1 MRRKNHSLTFVF
13 MALLM
18 MLMTFASCSKIQD
31 LLNEGD
37 DDDDDDG
44 GINPPEL
51 VEGRMEDIALSGIVR
66 DASGTPIEGV
76 SIVSGSSAATT
87 NTDGFFEFDQ
97 IQVVSVLNR
106 SVVRFSKAG
115 YFDVVRS
122 MDADDDAAD
131 GASWEVVMCKKEN
144 NDFTSIKTYSSS
156 SDQTLQAGEMKI
168 DMPQDGYKVDGT
180 GVGYTGKVKSEMVY
194 LDPNNERFSEM
205 MPGGDLAAVRSDNS
219 SAQLVSYGMTDLNMY
234 AENGDK
240 LQLKDGSK
248 AKLTFPIPAGMGE
261 NPPAS
266 IPLWSFN
273 EKTGLWE
280 EEGSAALQGNVY
292 VGEVA
297 HFSWVNLDYP
307 EKQGTVYG
315 YVKDDT
321 GKVLPGVRLSIG
333 QLLASTVSKSDG
345 YYSHEVP
352 ANTDFNITVKDLYY
366 GGIDQKVSVK
376 VPALSPGERRQVD
389 ITLPH
394 LVRVYGKVMNE
405 RGDGIRSSVWV
416 QTDKAKTEVLQTDK
430 DGNFN
435 VYVPKDMKGKA
446 TVHARTYR
454 GDEISGDI
462 TIENEDVYVELIVSG
477 SGGVN
482 TNMIHIFSDVLGN
495 EAWPIPTY
503 TSPISGVVIL
513 DNAMMLIPEERANI
527 LMSIMVAHYDK
538 EKTTYTDSV
547 SAYVANQ
554 AEKRQFQTMPG
565 KEMKCTVQ
573 RNGNDFVFS
582 LEGNGVFYQEASDN
596 DADEQETEE
605 KYDENAKLEGKM
617 MNYQLLA
624 AAKTLRNVKPVDA
637 GFPSITPQLEAK
649 APLALLI
656 TESLNLGK
664 GGAVYYN
671 GGSSDYQKLKNAAAK
686 LGLTNMGEDNE
697 DGDMSVIFYSA
708 KKKILIMLDYNSQA
722 TGVTDKNTFEDADEY
737 APISMTILDGISED
751 TLRAM
756 MEEDD
761 YDTRS
766 TRVAARKHLN
776 LISKC
781 KFDGFKKKKM
791 FQKLARLR

>member
-31 LLNEGD
+31 LLNEG
-37 DDDDDDG
+37 DDDDDG

-97 IQVVSVLNR
+97 IQVVSAQNDR

-122 MDADDDAAD
+122 MDADDAE

-156 SDQTLQAGEMKI
+156 SNQTLQAGEMKI

-180 GVGYTGKVKSEMVY
+180 GLSYTGKVKSEMVY

-280 EEGSAALQGNVY
+280 EEGSATLQGNVY

-352 ANTDFNITVKDLYY
+352 ANTDFSITVKDLYY
-366 GGIDQKVSVK
+366 GGINQKVSVK
-376 VPALSPGERRQVD
+376 VPALSPGEKRQVD

-416 QTDKAKTEVLQTDK
+416 QTEKAKTEVLQTDK

-454 GDEISGDI
+454 GDEVSKDI
-462 TIENEDVYVELIVSG
+462 TIKDKDVYVELIVSG

-503 TSPISGVVIL
+503 TNPISGVLLL
-513 DNAMMLIPEERANI
+513 DDNLMLIPEERANI
-527 LMSIMVAHYDK
+527 LMSILVAHYDK
-538 EKTTYTDSV
+538 EKTTYTDGVTAS
-547 SAYVANQ
+547 VANRT
-554 AEKRQFQTMPG
+554 EKRLFQTMAG

-582 LEGNGVFYQEASDN
+582 LEGNGVFFQEASDN

-637 GFPSITPQLEAK
+637 GFPSITPQLDAK

-671 GGSSDYQKLKNAAAK
+671 GGNSDYQKLKNAAAK

-766 TRVAARKHLN
+766 TRVTARKHFN
-776 LISKC
+776 LKSKC
-781 KFDGFKKKKM
+781 KFDGFKTKKM